1 MDTPPLYQFE
11 AFPET
16 SLFEGAWCL
25 SLPPGEQVQEIA
37 PDGCCELIVHR
48 GRPPLE
54 LRADGEAEQP
64 GALIYG
70 PLTRV
75 LELRPQ
81 GALDMMGLRFRSWAI
96 GAFCPDPFALRNRA
110 QPLEMVIGREVAG
123 LLFRSAEAGFQ
134 AFGKAARDGL
144 APAATPPREQA
155 LLEQLAKE
163 LVVHPGAEIADL
175 VHWSGKTQRTLG
187 RYYRRCAGLTPGE
200 YLRLR
205 RFQRARTAIKQGAT
219 DLAGVAVDAG
229 YADQAHMTRDF
240 RRLAGRTPVQLR
252 QAAGFDPL
260 YEG

>member
-37 PDGCCELIVHR
+37 PDGCCELIVHL

-54 LRADGEAEQP
+54 LRADGEAEQQ

-110 QPLEMVIGREVAG
+110 QPLDMVIGREVAG
-123 LLFRSAEAGFQ
+123 LRRPVFRL
-134 AFGKAARDGL
+134 L
-144 APAATPPREQA
+144 AKRRATVWPPPPRHLGSRPCWSSSPKSLSRIPVLKSRTWFIGPA
-155 LLEQLAKE
+155 R
-163 LVVHPGAEIADL
+163 PSGRWGAI
-175 VHWSGKTQRTLG
+175 
-187 RYYRRCAGLTPGE
+187 
-200 YLRLR
+200 
-205 RFQRARTAIKQGAT
+205 I
-219 DLAGVAVDAG
+219 VAVPG
-229 YADQAHMTRDF
+229 
-240 RRLAGRTPVQLR
+240 
-252 QAAGFDPL
+252 
-260 YEG
+260 